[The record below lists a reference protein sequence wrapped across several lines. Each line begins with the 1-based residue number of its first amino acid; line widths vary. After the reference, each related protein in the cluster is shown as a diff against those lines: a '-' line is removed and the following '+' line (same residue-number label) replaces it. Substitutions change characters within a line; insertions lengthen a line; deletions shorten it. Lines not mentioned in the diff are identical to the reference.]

1 VQVDPVKPKLKPHGT
16 KRLKLK
22 YDKPLSKFAFKFN
35 LHHYNK
41 VKDANGTVAILKGG
55 MEKALQGVAR

>member
-1 VQVDPVKPKLKPHGT
+1 LKPHGT